1 MCLQVQVVCDAV
13 RHAMLCQ
20 KNADRYLLPVLT
32 SYVQKQTD
40 KDLADALIKVKAV
53 REAEREIGQQVVSA
67 DEAMKYLLYLVDVN
81 RLYDV
86 ALGLYD
92 FDLVM
97 FVAAKS
103 NKDPKEYLPF
113 LNKLRRSDFSIGRLR
128 SLIVSYICVTID
140 VNK

>member
-1 MCLQVQVVCDAV
+1 MRD
-13 RHAMLCQ
+13 AMLCRQ
-20 KNADRYLLPVLT
+20 DADRYLLPVLT
-32 SYVQKQTD
+32 SYVQKRSD
-40 KDLADALIKVKAV
+40 KDLAEALIRVKLV
-53 REAEREIGQQVVSA
+53 KEAEKKNGQLMVSA

-97 FVAAKS
+97 QVAAKS

-113 LNKLRRSDFSIGRLR
+113 LNNLRRSDFSITRMR
-128 SLIVSYICVTID
+128 SID
-140 VNK
+140 VLLQICQP

>member
-1 MCLQVQVVCDAV
+1 
-13 RHAMLCQ
+13 MLCR
-20 KNADRYLLPVLT
+20 KDADRYLLPVLT
-32 SYVQKQTD
+32 TYVRKQTD
-40 KDLADALIKVKAV
+40 KDLADALIRVKAAK
-53 REAEREIGQQVVSA
+53 EAERKSGQLVVSA

-97 FVAAKS
+97 LVAAKS

-113 LNKLRRSDFSIGRLR
+113 LNNLRRSDFNITRV
-128 SLIVSYICVTID
+128 IT
-140 VNK
+140 

>member
-1 MCLQVQVVCDAV
+1 M
-13 RHAMLCQ
+13 RGAMLCR
-20 KNADRYLLPVLT
+20 KDADQYLLPILT

-40 KDLADALIKVKAV
+40 KDLADALIRVKKVK
-53 REAEREIGQQVVSA
+53 EAEKKNGQFTVSA
-67 DEAMKYLLYLVDVN
+67 DDAMKYLLYLVDVN

-97 FVAAKS
+97 LVAAKS

-113 LNKLRRSDFSIGRLR
+113 LNKLRRLDFNSTG
-128 SLIVSYICVTID
+128 VEC
-140 VNK
+140 KGF

>member
-1 MCLQVQVVCDAV
+1 
-13 RHAMLCQ
+13 MLCR
-20 KNADRYLLPVLT
+20 KNADQYLLPVLT
-32 SYVQKQTD
+32 SYVRKKTD

-53 REAEREIGQQVVSA
+53 KEAERENGQHMVSA

-81 RLYDV
+81 CLYNV

-97 FVAAKS
+97 FVASKS

-113 LNKLRRSDFSIGRLR
+113 LNKLRRSDFSIARLR
-128 SLIVSYICVTID
+128 SISVRYRCVTID
-140 VNK
+140 VNN

>member
-1 MCLQVQVVCDAV
+1 M

-32 SYVQKQTD
+32 SYVRKQTD
-40 KDLADALIKVKAV
+40 KDLAEALVKVKTV
-53 REAEREIGQQVVSA
+53 RETERESGQHVVSA

-113 LNKLRRSDFSIGRLR
+113 LNKLRRSDFSLGRLR
-128 SLIVSYICVTID
+128 SISVSYICVTI
-140 VNK
+140 NGKNFETRC

>member
-1 MCLQVQVVCDAV
+1 
-13 RHAMLCQ
+13 MLCLE
-20 KNADRYLLPVLT
+20 NADQYLLPILT

-40 KDLADALIKVKAV
+40 KDLADALIRVKAV
-53 REAEREIGQQVVSA
+53 KEAERKNSQLRVSA
-67 DEAMKYLLYLVDVN
+67 DDAMKYLLYLVDVN

-97 FVAAKS
+97 QVAAKS

-113 LNKLRRSDFSIGRLR
+113 LNKLRRSDFSITRVR
-128 SLIVSYICVTID
+128 SISVMLQICHH
-140 VNK
+140 

>member
-1 MCLQVQVVCDAV
+1 M
-13 RHAMLCQ
+13 RHAMLRQ
-20 KNADRYLLPVLT
+20 KNADQYLLPILT

-53 REAEREIGQQVVSA
+53 REAERENGRQVVSA

-103 NKDPKEYLPF
+103 NKDPKEYVPF
-113 LNKLRRSDFSIGRLR
+113 LNKLRRSDISILE
-128 SLIVSYICVTID
+128 D
-140 VNK
+140 